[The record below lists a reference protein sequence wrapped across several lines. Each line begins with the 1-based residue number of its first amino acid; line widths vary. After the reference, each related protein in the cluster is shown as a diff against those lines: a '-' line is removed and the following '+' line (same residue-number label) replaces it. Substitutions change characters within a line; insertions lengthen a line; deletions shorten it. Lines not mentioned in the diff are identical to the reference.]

1 MSKIIKFQVEKE
13 MMPIVALEF
22 LSDKIYPFSQM
33 RLLNQ
38 MQLRTPTLKN
48 NVYLEFIQPNPIVLE
63 CFISI
68 EAIPSSTAID
78 FFNIAI
84 PSSTAIDFFN
94 IAKTNNKELNDWLE
108 CKILDAFS
116 KKFEQIL

>member
-1 MSKIIKFQVEKE
+1 MSKIIKFLVEKE
-13 MMPIVALEF
+13 MMPMVALEF

-38 MQLRTPTLKN
+38 MKLRTPTLKN
-48 NVYLEFIQPNPIVLE
+48 NVYLEFIQPNPIVLG

-78 FFNIAI
+78 FFNIA
-84 PSSTAIDFFN
+84 
-94 IAKTNNKELNDWLE
+94 KTNNEELNDWLE
-108 CKILDAFS
+108 CKILDAFN
-116 KKFEQIL
+116 KKFEEIL